1 MERAATDGLRRD
13 EVCGTC
19 WTFRV
24 YIMLLGMSFPFLLCV
39 RCAAPPSMVKPPYC
53 SFSHW
58 VRRASLWLC
67 KIAHCLALWDLHGCA
82 LVKLLG
88 SSARNHLP
96 WSSTE
101 RPRVR
106 EEAIRQLVVS
116 CSWRTH
122 HPGHQPLFMFFLFS
136 WKCWARR
143 FNGCHV
149 VWRWRTPSGYQC
161 LAARDRGLGVVCVYG
176 WM

>member
-24 YIMLLGMSFPFLLCV
+24 YIMLLGMSFFFVCE

-106 EEAIRQLVVS
+106 EEAICQLVVG

-122 HPGHQPLFMFFLFS
+122 PPGHQPLCIFFVFVDVLGKAIQWVPCAVALAHAVWLPVPGRQS
-136 WKCWARR
+136 WK
-143 FNGCHV
+143 
-149 VWRWRTPSGYQC
+149 S
-161 LAARDRGLGVVCVYG
+161 LG
-176 WM
+176 